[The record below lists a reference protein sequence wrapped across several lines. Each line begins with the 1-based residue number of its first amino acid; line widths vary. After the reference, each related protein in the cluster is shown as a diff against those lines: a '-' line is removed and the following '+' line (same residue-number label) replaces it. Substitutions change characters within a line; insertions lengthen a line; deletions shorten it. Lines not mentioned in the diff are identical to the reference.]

1 MLTQPIDIPEKALVT
16 LVLPELGLNF
26 WRYPIDKIFGFQLD
40 L

>member
-16 LVLPELGLNF
+16 LVLSELGLNF
-26 WRYPIDKIFGFQLD
+26 WRYPTDKIVGFQLD